1 MNAQYNTG
9 SLYVGDLHQ
18 DVTEPFLYEVFR
30 EVGPIVSIRV
40 CRDAMT
46 RKSLG
51 YAYVNFQNPL
61 DGMCVRVNNFI
72 VESHLVFFT
81 MHRSLKVLN

>member
-1 MNAQYNTG
+1 MNNNFTSG
-9 SLYVGDLHQ
+9 SLYVGDLHP

-51 YAYVNFQNPL
+51 YAYVNFQNPN
-61 DGMCVRVNNFI
+61 DGEYPIDF
-72 VESHLVFFT
+72 SHT
-81 MHRSLKVLN
+81 